1 MSRENGL
8 EKDINF
14 KTDGQDPKELEALIR
29 KSEETLSKL
38 SGNAKKMMMETIETK
53 KEKLEAMKRE
63 QEEK

>member
-38 SGNAKKMMMETIETK
+38 SGNAKKMMMEVIKVNK
-53 KEKLEAMKRE
+53 KKLEAMKRE

>member
-38 SGNAKKMMMETIETK
+38 SGNAKKMMMEVIEVK